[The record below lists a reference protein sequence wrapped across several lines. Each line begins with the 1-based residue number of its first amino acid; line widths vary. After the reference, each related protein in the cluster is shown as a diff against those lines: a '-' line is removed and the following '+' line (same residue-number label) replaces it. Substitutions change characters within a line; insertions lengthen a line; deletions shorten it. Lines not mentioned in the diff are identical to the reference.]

1 MSDKRLFTR
10 IPLAVKG
17 TLAHHDKHIDVIVI
31 DVSLQG
37 VKLSA
42 NEDALNELPFDS
54 HDPYTATFRA
64 NEDSPVI
71 TLHIEQLYRQ
81 NDSRKDSVSL
91 GCKVSQMDVDSISAL
106 RRLILLNSQDADL
119 NEKELNALIEAVY
132 SNASN
137 ASLS

>member
-17 TLAHHDKHIDVIVI
+17 TLAHHDKRIDVIII

-81 NDSRKDSVSL
+81 SDSRKDSVSL

-106 RRLILLNSQDADL
+106 RRLILLNSQEADL